1 MNLIEDL
8 RWRGLVAQSTDEAA
22 LLESLKKPITLYIG
36 FDPTAPSL
44 HVGNLVVLLVLRRF
58 QLAGHNPIALVGGA
72 TGLVGDPSGR
82 NDERTLNSSEV
93 VEEWVSRIRKQVS
106 AFLDFDAKTN
116 PALVVNNLDWTSPLS
131 AIEFLRDI
139 GKHFSVNQMLAKD
152 SVSSRLEAGGISYT
166 EFSYQVLQAY
176 DYLELFRRNNC
187 TLQLGGSDQWGNI
200 VAGLDL
206 IRRVEQGS
214 AHALTVPLL
223 AKADGTKFGKT
234 AGGSVWLDPE
244 MTSPYAFFQFWLNT
258 EDKDV
263 INFLKVF
270 SFLSHEDIEAL
281 DIAHTANPG
290 LREAHRALARE
301 LTTLVHGADTTSR
314 VEAAARALF
323 GQGELSEL
331 DEKTLAG
338 ALAELPRTVISK
350 DAQIP
355 TWVDLLASTGVV
367 DSKSAAR
374 RIVKEGGAYLN
385 NVKICATLF
394 YDAARGIVKEGGA
407 YLNNVKISG
416 EDFAPQKS
424 DFLCGK
430 YAILRKGKRDLAC
443 VELV

>member
-8 RWRGLVAQSTDEAA
+8 RWRGLLAQSTDEAA
-22 LLESLKKPITLYIG
+22 LLEALKKPTTLYVG

-44 HVGNLVVLLVLRRF
+44 HAGNLVVLLVLRRF

-72 TGLVGDPSGR
+72 TGLVGDPSGK
-82 NDERTLNSSEV
+82 NEERTLNSTEI
-93 VEEWVSRIRKQVS
+93 VEGWVNRIRTQVS
-106 AFLDFDAKTN
+106 AFLDFDAPKN
-116 PALVVNNLDWTSPLS
+116 PAVVVNNLDWTSPLS

-152 SVSSRLEAGGISYT
+152 SVSARLEAGGISYT
-166 EFSYQVLQAY
+166 EFSYQVLQSY
-176 DYLELFRRNNC
+176 DFLELYRRNNC
-187 TLQLGGSDQWGNI
+187 TLQVGGSDQWGNI

-214 AHALTVPLL
+214 GHALTVPLL
-223 AKADGTKFGKT
+223 MKADGTKFGKT

-244 MTSPYAFFQFWLNT
+244 MTSPYAFFQFWLNSD
-258 EDKDV
+258 DKDV

-270 SFLSHEDIEAL
+270 SFKSHAEITEL
-281 DIAHTANPG
+281 EKSHNENPG
-290 LREAHRALARE
+290 LREAHRALAHE
-301 LTTLVHGADTTSR
+301 LTSLVHSDETTQR

-331 DEKTLAG
+331 DEATLAS
-338 ALAELPRTVISK
+338 ALAELPRTTVSSK
-350 DAQIP
+350 EEIP
-355 TWVDLLASTGVV
+355 TWVDLLAATGVV

-385 NVKICATLF
+385 NVKI
-394 YDAARGIVKEGGA
+394 
-407 YLNNVKISG
+407 SG
-416 EDFAPQKS
+416 EDFRPSKS

-430 YAILRKGKRDLAC
+430 YAVLRKGKRDLAA
-443 VELV
+443 VELS

>member
-8 RWRGLVAQSTDEAA
+8 RWRGLLAQSTDEAA
-22 LLESLKKPITLYIG
+22 LLEALKKPTTLYVG

-44 HVGNLVVLLVLRRF
+44 HAGNLVVLLVLRRF

-72 TGLVGDPSGR
+72 TGLVGDPSGK
-82 NDERTLNSSEV
+82 NEERTLNSTEI
-93 VEEWVSRIRKQVS
+93 VEGWVNRIRTQVS
-106 AFLDFDAKTN
+106 AFLDFDAPKN
-116 PALVVNNLDWTSPLS
+116 PAVVVNNLDWTSPLS

-139 GKHFSVNQMLAKD
+139 GKHFSVNQMLSKD
-152 SVSSRLEAGGISYT
+152 SVSARLEGGGISYT
-166 EFSYQVLQAY
+166 EFSYQVLQSY
-176 DYLELFRRNNC
+176 DFLELYRRNNC
-187 TLQLGGSDQWGNI
+187 TLQVGGSDQWGNI

-214 AHALTVPLL
+214 GHALTVPLL
-223 AKADGTKFGKT
+223 MKADGTKFGKT

-244 MTSPYAFFQFWLNT
+244 MTSPYAFFQFWLNSD
-258 EDKDV
+258 DKDV

-270 SFLSHEDIEAL
+270 SFKSHAEITEL
-281 DIAHTANPG
+281 EKSHNENPG

-301 LTTLVHGADTTSR
+301 LTSLVHSEETTER

-331 DEKTLAG
+331 DEATLAS
-338 ALAELPRTVISK
+338 ALAELPRTTVSSSEE
-350 DAQIP
+350 IP
-355 TWVDLLASTGVV
+355 TWVDLLAATGVV

-385 NVKICATLF
+385 NVKI
-394 YDAARGIVKEGGA
+394 
-407 YLNNVKISG
+407 SG
-416 EDFAPQKS
+416 EDFRLSKS

-430 YAILRKGKRDLAC
+430 YAVLRKGKRDLAA
-443 VELV
+443 VELT